1 MKNVI
6 YRNIVVFGGF
16 AIILDVIF
24 FNRIESL
31 SNVSLF
37 VDFIITP
44 IFMIFSTLWIKN
56 KIAILSLTLFVIGF
70 SIEVLSQFY
79 ILKNMGVFKLY
90 AIGIIVSFLM
100 MCFAVF
106 NKSEK
111 GWWLK
116 KSQKIELH
124 TIITILVAHSVTLI
138 SFIFLN

>member
-1 MKNVI
+1 KSEFKLLKKLLVEKQLLDSAPCETTTAPRKVTSFKN
-6 YRNIVVFGGF
+6 R
-16 AIILDVIF
+16 
-24 FNRIESL
+24 
-31 SNVSLF
+31 
-37 VDFIITP
+37 
-44 IFMIFSTLWIKN
+44 
-56 KIAILSLTLFVIGF
+56 IAILSLTLFVIGF

-124 TIITILVAHSVTLI
+124 TIITILVAHSLTLV